1 MKRIMFSRFLAFVMA
16 LIIIMCLFSCSK
28 NENTANTDYPK
39 MSLKSDVDSVY
50 SGTEQFRVALTID
63 GGEFKDDLD
72 VEDFYRTNAFEK
84 VDLEIISKS
93 KKNVTLDV
101 TGEMQKNVAGAYQW
115 GVLGVKSSGI
125 IDGHTDI
132 STKIDVVLNYIDFD
146 ASSLMFDNGKAK
158 GNLKICGVADVNQI
172 TKNDITIDGVNIEN
186 ISKVDDT
193 TINITMALDGANSVN
208 DYVDAITGKKIMV
221 GGYETNVNI
230 SQATFYPVF
239 DKIEEAGNNFDIT
252 VKLYIY
258 GGTIDNS
265 IKTNDIILNEFFAD
279 GSIKSLKMIE
289 NNLGSLI
296 ISVPKGEMNIN
307 NYSFS
312 GGITLKAG
320 FITNAWGE
328 KTSKD
333 YSYTRDYSS
342 ETLGKAVTLNNDT
355 LLAIQGYTRGLNTT
369 FGTICY

>member
-1 MKRIMFSRFLAFVMA
+1 MFSRFLAFVMV

-115 GVLGVKSSGI
+115 GVLGVRSSGI
-125 IDGHTDI
+125 IDGYTDI

-193 TINITMALDGANSVN
+193 TINIAMALDGANSVN
-208 DYVDAITGKKIMV
+208 DYVKK
-221 GGYETNVNI
+221 
-230 SQATFYPVF
+230 Q
-239 DKIEEAGNNFDIT
+239 
-252 VKLYIY
+252 
-258 GGTIDNS
+258 
-265 IKTNDIILNEFFAD
+265 
-279 GSIKSLKMIE
+279 
-289 NNLGSLI
+289 NLI
-296 ISVPKGEMNIN
+296 
-307 NYSFS
+307 
-312 GGITLKAG
+312 
-320 FITNAWGE
+320 
-328 KTSKD
+328 
-333 YSYTRDYSS
+333 
-342 ETLGKAVTLNNDT
+342 
-355 LLAIQGYTRGLNTT
+355 RGV
-369 FGTICY
+369 